1 MGLVSSLNFSKIPI
15 ELNTMFGKM
24 EGEKKE
30 KKLREGKERKWKKRE
45 NFHPS
50 CCLVKRKKKRG
61 NDFKFFLKSKI

>member
-45 NFHPS
+45 NFHP
-50 CCLVKRKKKRG
+50 
-61 NDFKFFLKSKI
+61 

>member
-50 CCLVKRKKKRG
+50 RCLVKRKKREEMIS
-61 NDFKFFLKSKI
+61 NFFKK